1 MMFIP
6 TMWQLKVNIS
16 LAIFLLLFG
25 ISCWWMVLDQR
36 EFQREVIEQIREFE
50 ERVGEDQVTR
60 VKDETNKQKIVD
72 LETRLN
78 SKLKEVEQKVDYKFK
93 EELIGWS
100 KSLVKKGSKTFSQND
115 EDGVIE
121 AVFEFIKTTDKV
133 YVEFGVE
140 SCVECNSRYL
150 R

>member
-1 MMFIP
+1 M
-6 TMWQLKVNIS
+6 
-16 LAIFLLLFG
+16 
-25 ISCWWMVLDQR
+25 DQR
-36 EFQREVIEQIREFE
+36 EFQREVIEQIGEFE

-60 VKDETNKQKIVD
+60 VKDETNKLIIVD
-72 LETRLN
+72 LESRLN
-78 SKLKEVEQKVDYKFK
+78 SKLKEIEQKVDYKFK

-121 AVFEFIKTTDKV
+121 AVFEFIRTTDKV
-133 YVEFGVE
+133 YVELGVE
-140 SCVECNSRYL
+140 ACIECNSRYL